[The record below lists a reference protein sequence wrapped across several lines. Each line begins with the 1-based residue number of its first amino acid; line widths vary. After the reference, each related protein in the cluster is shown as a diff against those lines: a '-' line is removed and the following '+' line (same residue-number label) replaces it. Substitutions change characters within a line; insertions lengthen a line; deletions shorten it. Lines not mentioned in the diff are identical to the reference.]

1 MCLHLPFYRVNHL
14 FQGAS
19 LILIVATLQDA
30 DFAEIRTSFM
40 IVNAEVSLFFLLSF
54 LASKVEAISC
64 IIMSEGICIYI
75 QAEVGTSVWNEASAK
90 ELRRKKSMRWQRK
103 KTETSP
109 SPSQPPVWHCIV
121 WYTASSNQNPLSI
134 QKLVTLHNKKL

>member
-1 MCLHLPFYRVNHL
+1 MDVCLHLPFNRVNHL

-75 QAEVGTSVWNEASAK
+75 QAEVGTSV
-90 ELRRKKSMRWQRK
+90 
-103 KTETSP
+103 
-109 SPSQPPVWHCIV
+109 
-121 WYTASSNQNPLSI
+121 
-134 QKLVTLHNKKL
+134 

>member
-1 MCLHLPFYRVNHL
+1 MCLHLPFNRVNHL

-19 LILIVATLQDA
+19 PILIVATLQDA
-30 DFAEIRTSFM
+30 DFAEIRTFFYDSKCRS
-40 IVNAEVSLFFLLSF
+40 ISFFLLSF

-90 ELRRKKSMRWQRK
+90 ELGRKKKEWDDRERK
-103 KTETSP
+103 LN
-109 SPSQPPVWHCIV
+109 PPLPPPNH
-121 WYTASSNQNPLSI
+121 LSDI
-134 QKLVTLHNKKL
+134 A

>member
-1 MCLHLPFYRVNHL
+1 MDVCLHLPFNRVNHL

-64 IIMSEGICIYI
+64 IIMSGGICIYI
-75 QAEVGTSVWNEASAK
+75 QAEVGTSV
-90 ELRRKKSMRWQRK
+90 
-103 KTETSP
+103 
-109 SPSQPPVWHCIV
+109 
-121 WYTASSNQNPLSI
+121 
-134 QKLVTLHNKKL
+134 